1 MPISTESVRS
11 YALTSF
17 NGILTRV
24 PYSISF
30 EKMMYLPYFLFF
42 FFFLQSKSA
51 IRDLLLRYYYGNDH
65 NKAIFSMIEL
75 QATPRSNNLI
85 KQLPN

>member
-1 MPISTESVRS
+1 
-11 YALTSF
+11 
-17 NGILTRV
+17 
-24 PYSISF
+24 
-30 EKMMYLPYFLFF
+30 MMYLPYFLFF

-51 IRDLLLRYYYGNDH
+51 IRDLLLRYYYGNDR